1 MISEL
6 IRLESLKEI
15 LYSKLPT
22 MKSEEYKKYL
32 EESENGYIN
41 IKSHPEDEN
50 IKILCYTKLTVYEK
64 RWNHETMTARGLIID
79 TTELSNNG
87 LIYILAKPFDKFF
100 NYGENPE
107 YEKDINFS
115 KIESVMEKIDGS
127 LGISYF
133 FNNEIR
139 FATKGSFTSDQA
151 IKATEMW
158 KEKYS
163 QNEDIGHYCRTPVT
177 YLVEIIYPEN
187 RVVVDYK
194 DSEHLVLLGVIYLF
208 GSIHDANRENVDWEA
223 YRLNMSLAKQYKYK
237 FEELIQMKDMLSANE
252 EGWVI
257 RFSNGK
263 RLKIKGNEYLQ
274 VHRLMHGLSTKAKY
288 KAWAENRIDEY
299 ILSLPEEFRP
309 EIEGFKNK
317 IDRIFEAQS
326 KLIRMTFNQIAKT
339 DKKKEFALFVT
350 ENIPPELQKYMFAM
364 YNTGRFP
371 ERMLKED
378 IYKNYGEYEKEEV
391 C

>member
-1 MISEL
+1 M
-6 IRLESLKEI
+6 ESLKEI

-22 MKSEEYKKYL
+22 MTNKEYKKYL

-50 IKILCYTKLTVYEK
+50 IKILCYTQLTVYEK

-79 TTELSNNG
+79 TTELHNNG
-87 LIYILAKPFDKFF
+87 VIYILAKPFDKFF

-107 YEKDINFS
+107 YEKDIDFS

-158 KEKYS
+158 KNKYS
-163 QNEDIGHYCRTPVT
+163 QNENIYNYCYTPVT

-194 DSEHLVLLGVIYLF
+194 DSEHLVLLGVVYLF
-208 GSIHDANRENVDWEA
+208 DSIHDANRGDVDWEA
-223 YRLNMSLAKQYKYK
+223 YRLNMPLAKQYNYK
-237 FEELIQMKDMLSANE
+237 FEELIQLKDMLSANE

-263 RLKIKGNEYLQ
+263 RLKIKGSEYLH

-299 ILSLPEEFRP
+299 IVSLPEEFRP
-309 EIEGFKNK
+309 EIEDFKNK
-317 IDRIFEAQS
+317 IDSIFEAQS
-326 KLIRMTFNQIAKT
+326 RLIRMTFNQITKS

-364 YNTGRFP
+364 YDTGTFP
-371 ERMLKED
+371 EQMLKED
-378 IYKNYGEYEKEEV
+378 IYRNYGEYEKEEM

>member
-1 MISEL
+1 MDN
-6 IRLESLKEI
+6 LKTI

-22 MKSEEYKKYL
+22 MTVEEYERYL
-32 EESENGYIN
+32 EESRNGYIN
-41 IKSHPEDEN
+41 INIHPEDGN
-50 IKILCYTKLTVYEK
+50 IKILCYTPLTVFER

-79 TTELSNNG
+79 TSDINNG
-87 LIYILAKPFDKFF
+87 LIYILAKPFEKFF

-107 YEKDINFS
+107 YEKDIDFT
-115 KIESVMEKIDGS
+115 KIESVMEKMDGS

-133 FNNEIR
+133 FDNEIR

-163 QNEDIGHYCRTPVT
+163 QNEDISLYCHAPVT

-194 DSEHLVLLGVIYLF
+194 DDECLVMLGTYYLF
-208 GSIHDANRENVDWEA
+208 GYLPEHDADYEDVEWEA
-223 YRLNMSLAKQYKYK
+223 YRLDMPLAKQYKYTL
-237 FEELIQMKDMLSANE
+237 EEMVQMKDKLSANE

-257 RFSNGK
+257 RFANNK

-299 ILSLPEEFRP
+299 IMALPEEFRP
-309 EIEGFKNK
+309 EIENFKNK
-317 IDRIFEAQS
+317 IDRIYNVQS
-326 KLIRMTFNQIAKT
+326 RLIKLTFNRIKKSMKT
-339 DKKKEFALFVT
+339 VNDKKEFALFVT
-350 ENIPPELQKYMFAM
+350 KNIPSELQKYMFTI
-364 YNTGRFP
+364 YDTGVFP
-371 ERMLKED
+371 EQMLKEE
-378 IYKNYGEYEKEEV
+378 IYRNYGEYEEDLN
-391 C
+391 